1 MTEKFRI
8 DWNDEL
14 KATEEVKA
22 IISARYKNKTP
33 LAFVHSYGCQQN
45 VADGEKIKGI
55 LSLCGYDFCERVE
68 DADIVIFNTC
78 AVREHA
84 EARVFGNVGA
94 LVHHKRRNPDMLIG
108 LCGCMVQQE
117 RVTEK
122 IKKSYPFV
130 DIVFGP
136 DMLPNLPQILLDK
149 LTRGKRVFD
158 IRSAE
163 GEITEGIKTI
173 RDNNI
178 RAFVSVMS
186 GCDNFCSY
194 CIVPYVRG
202 RERSRKSEEI
212 LKEIRELV
220 GSGIKEIMLLGQ
232 NVNSYG
238 KNLEEKINFSELL
251 RRINAIEGDF
261 RIRFMTSHPKDAT
274 KELIDTIRDLEK
286 VCNQL
291 HLPVQSGSDEILEKM
306 NRRYTKEK
314 YLELINYAK
323 KEIPDISFSSD
334 IIVGFPNET
343 REDFLKT
350 LELIEEVGYDMLF
363 TFIYSP
369 REGTV
374 AAKMEDKTPKEEKSA
389 YLRELIELQANISEE
404 RNKKRIGKIKR
415 VLFDGLGKENGFIS
429 GRDEQNIIVEVQA
442 SEDLIGQF
450 KNVEITSAQAF
461 SLRGV
466 IKEEE

>member
-1 MTEKFRI
+1 MTEAVKI
-8 DWNDEL
+8 NWEIEEKTAKTVKEKL
-14 KATEEVKA
+14 TE
-22 IISARYKNKTP
+22 RYEGRVP

-55 LSLCGYDFCERVE
+55 LSLCGYSFCDRVE

-94 LVHHKRRNPDMLIG
+94 LVHIKRKRPDMIIG

-117 RVTEK
+117 AVKER
-122 IKKSYPFV
+122 IKRSYPFV
-130 DIVFGP
+130 DIAFGP
-136 DMLPNLPQILLDK
+136 HMLPRLASILLEY
-149 LTRGKRVFD
+149 LERNKRVFD
-158 IRSAE
+158 IREAS

-173 RDNNI
+173 RDNKI

-212 LKEIRELV
+212 VRECRELIE
-220 GSGIKEIMLLGQ
+220 GGCKEIMLLGQ

-238 KNLEEKINFSELL
+238 KNLEEDINFSELL
-251 RRINAIEGDF
+251 RKINAIPGDF

-274 KELIDTIRDLEK
+274 RELIDTIRDSEK

-291 HLPVQSGSDEILEKM
+291 HLPVQSGSDRILREM
-306 NRRYTKEK
+306 NRRYTKDD
-314 YLELINYAK
+314 YLSLIEYAK

-334 IIVGFPNET
+334 IIVGFPNEF
-343 REDFLKT
+343 REDFDKT
-350 LELIEEVGYDMLF
+350 VSLVKEVGYDMLF
-363 TFIYSP
+363 TFIYSK
-369 REGTV
+369 RSGTR
-374 AAKMEDKTPKEEKSA
+374 AAEMEDAVTDKEKSER
-389 YLRELIELQANISEE
+389 LRELIEIQALISEE
-404 RNKKRIGKIKR
+404 NNKKRIGKTVR
-415 VLFDGLGKENGFIS
+415 VLVDSEGKTEGFVS
-429 GRDEQNIIVEVQA
+429 GRDEQNIIVEFPA
-442 SEDLIGQF
+442 PKELIGSF
-450 KNVEITSAQAF
+450 AEVCVTEAQAF
-461 SLRGV
+461 SVRGV
-466 IKEEE
+466 LKG